1 MKCYCCFSLPLV
13 WQTLFLKKCCIIE
26 KVYNCGRSAF
36 GRQPALSGLTGDNMF
51 RLIFTC
57 FFSFLLLTA
66 SAVSSYAQEAGDRI
80 LFGRYPQGAGGRDM
94 PIEWMVLQKNRDGS
108 IYVLS
113 VYGLD
118 GKLFDGTGNKWKKS
132 ELRKWLKKD
141 FKNKAFTKFEQKAI
155 VKGEISIMSAEEAR
169 RVFPDDAD
177 RRLYVTDYASRKIT
191 QCSSCGGSSWWWLRD
206 PGPDTDYNVVYVD
219 AFGNINAGGMPGNM
233 DNVAIRPIM
242 QLNLKKIERFAKNSF
257 KIISPDKPE
266 PDIKSAAPAASSKSQ
281 EKPVKNKKNTEKKAE
296 PGNKNKSGKK

>member
-1 MKCYCCFSLPLV
+1 M
-13 WQTLFLKKCCIIE
+13 
-26 KVYNCGRSAF
+26 SAY
-36 GRQPALSGLTGDNMF
+36 GRQSALSGLTGDNMF
-51 RLIFTC
+51 RLFFIY
-57 FFSFLLLTA
+57 FFSFLLLAA

-257 KIISPDKPE
+257 KIISSNKTE
-266 PDIKSAAPAASSKSQ
+266 SEVKSESTAASAKAS
-281 EKPVKNKKNTEKKAE
+281 EKTGKNRKNGEKKPGPASRKNK
-296 PGNKNKSGKK
+296 